1 MVPLWF
7 CGNTRNKPGARAGFM
22 GVLPVLERA
31 VHLVSSFP
39 VAVLKFFS
47 FFLILCSVE
56 LKFFNTF

>member
-1 MVPLWF
+1 
-7 CGNTRNKPGARAGFM
+7 M
-22 GVLPVLERA
+22 GVQPVLERA

-47 FFLILCSVE
+47 FFCILCSVK